1 MLRNAPVPL
10 LFVAGNSAEIVL
22 GVVLHYALYVYL
34 VLFSKPE
41 KMRSLGY
48 HQPVGPCGET
58 IPVQTPFGHVRLF
71 PMFSILS

>member
-58 IPVQTPFGHVRLF
+58 IPVPVSYTHLTLPTRIRV
-71 PMFSILS
+71 